1 MNIYVGNLSHDA
13 TEQELKDAFAPFG
26 EVAYAKIIKDR
37 ETGQPRGFGFVE
49 MPDETQ
55 AHAAIAEMN
64 GKPLRGRNLRV
75 NVGQPKEGGPG
86 GGGNRG
92 GGRDGGNRHGG
103 FGSPRRDPR

>member
-1 MNIYVGNLSHDA
+1 MNIYVGNLSHEA

-26 EVAYAKIIKDR
+26 DVAYAKIVKDR

-49 MPDETQ
+49 MPDEKQ

-64 GKPLRGRNLRV
+64 GKPLRGRNLKV
-75 NVGQPKEGGPG
+75 NVGQPKDGGS

-92 GGRDGGNRHGG
+92 GDHHGG
-103 FGSPRRDPR
+103 FSTPRRDPR